1 MKEHGGLLTR
11 LMGPTI
17 LIVCLYSLTRG
28 GVFEALGCLPATAL
42 MAAKLALD
50 CNSSQE
56 AVGGFHPSAAR
67 A

>member
-1 MKEHGGLLTR
+1 MREHGGVLTR
-11 LMGPTI
+11 SKGPTI

-42 MAAKLALD
+42 MAAKLGFD
-50 CNSSQE
+50 CSSSQE